1 MRMNSLLETIE
12 MNPTTAVRGSV
23 IWLHGLGAD
32 GHDFEPLIR
41 QWDLVQNHGIRFVL
55 PHAPVRPVTMNGG
68 MAMRA
73 WYDLAGIGVD
83 APEDAAGIQ
92 VSRQQLEALIVRE
105 KARGI
110 PVGAIILAGF
120 SQGGAMVLH
129 TGLRYPQRLAGI
141 LALSAYLPLAAT
153 LESEKSAAQMGVALR
168 MDHGDNDPV
177 VPLPLAKRSCDAI
190 RAAGFTV
197 DFNTYPMAHSL
208 CPEQADSIYTWLK
221 SRFKG

>member
-1 MRMNSLLETIE
+1 MNSLLETIE
-12 MNPTTAVRGSV
+12 MNPVGTVRGSV

-32 GHDFEPLIR
+32 GHDFEPLIQ
-41 QWDLVQNHGIRFVL
+41 QWDLVQDHGIRFVL

-83 APEDAAGIQ
+83 AAEDATGIQ
-92 VSRQQLEALIVRE
+92 ASRQQLEALIVRE
-105 KARGI
+105 NERGI
-110 PVGAIILAGF
+110 AAGAIVLAGF

-153 LESEKSAAQMGVALR
+153 LESEKSVEQTGVALR
-168 MDHGDNDPV
+168 MDHGENDPV
-177 VPLPLAKRSCDAI
+177 VPLALAKRSCDAI
-190 RAAGFTV
+190 RVAGFTV
-197 DFNTYPMAHSL
+197 AFNTYPMAHSL
-208 CPEQADSIYTWLK
+208 CPEQAGSIYTWLK
-221 SRFKG
+221 SRFKE